1 MVTAVA
7 RKPMKNL
14 TLIICRKDGEV
25 SRKSKFVFY
34 AKFWFQKID
43 AKAKKT
49 VSNLLNSWPSDEVF
63 DLPMR
68 LQVWKWKRGPLP
80 IRKAFLS
87 TKKEQNVPGI
97 SNRNYWLNGKRPW
110 AVRKILSSHPTVHC
124 TQLRYPPSSVQSK
137 IRIFLSEL
145 KSCYIFANTASGGL

>member
-14 TLIICRKDGEV
+14 TLIICRKVGEV
-25 SRKSKFVFY
+25 SRKSKE
-34 AKFWFQKID
+34 
-43 AKAKKT
+43 T
-49 VSNLLNSWPSDEVF
+49 VSRLLNSCAIRRGFRSTDETASLEVKTRPSAYKESLPF
-63 DLPMR
+63 DKEGTERSRNFKPKL
-68 LQVWKWKRGPLP
+68 LAKWKAPL
-80 IRKAFLS
+80 S
-87 TKKEQNVPGI
+87 C
-97 SNRNYWLNGKRPW
+97 Y
-110 AVRKILSSHPTVHC
+110 RKILSSHPTVHC